1 MNQRQPKFTGT
12 WRLLGMT
19 KPLNSAAVTDVA
31 FQSTHRKGCQSELL
45 AAIESSLLYMKMINF
60 VPETQHSRT
69 HIATKAKAKTTEI
82 FIDFSV
88 WLSWILK
95 GKQEDLIWV
104 AVVDKYQWRKYIINE
119 KRLTKKNKKNM
130 LRFDLAQRLVVVVFI
145 RHLHFLTFIIVL
157 WCGISL
163 VNKILIHW
171 IFKTNVFFDLFLRIL
186 TLNTMIYL
194 KGQEL

>member
-1 MNQRQPKFTGT
+1 MNQRQLKFTGKG
-12 WRLLGMT
+12 RLLGMT
-19 KPLNSAAVTDVA
+19 RPLNSAAVTDVA
-31 FQSTHRKGCQSELL
+31 FQSTYRKGCQSELL

-104 AVVDKYQWRKYIINE
+104 AVVDKYQWRKYIVNE

-130 LRFDLAQRLVVVVFI
+130 LRFDSAQRLVVVVFI
-145 RHLHFLTFIIVL
+145 RHLHFLNFIIVL

-163 VNKILIHW
+163 VNKISINW
-171 IFKTNVFFDLFLRIL
+171 IFKTNVFFDLFSRIL